1 MAAKA
6 FLLIETVV
14 GQSNEVVA
22 AIKQVAGE
30 RVKSVDTV
38 SGPYDIIAVI
48 EGETL
53 QEIGEVVTGKIN
65 SVAGI
70 SRVVTCL
77 VI

>member
-14 GQSNEVVA
+14 GKSNEVVA
-22 AIKQVAGE
+22 ASKQLGEE
-30 RVKSVDTV
+30 RVKWVSTV
-38 SGPYDIIAVI
+38 TGPYDVIAVI
-48 EGETL
+48 EGQTM
-53 QEIGEVVTGKIN
+53 QEISELVTGKIN
-65 SVAGI
+65 SIAGI